1 MEQKSVYDGVTTKFT
16 PAEIMFN
23 KQKGK
28 KPEQDIV
35 ELVIFYTNGGKI
47 TYIINDIWL
56 GFEFNKHYSL
66 TDICGNSRMSLPPES
81 INELDDTTVKP

>member
-1 MEQKSVYDGVTTKFT
+1 MEQKSVYDGVTTTLT

-28 KPEQDIV
+28 TPKQDIV

-47 TYIINDIWL
+47 TYIIPDIWL

-66 TDICGNSRMSLPPES
+66 TDIYGDSKKSLPVEG
-81 INELDDTTVKP
+81 DTDTVSCK